1 MTSEDYKF
9 TLATKP
15 SCQAEQE
22 GGWNST
28 FLPSRMFHLLYPVGW
43 LVGAGVGDLLELF
56 PLFNII
62 FWFFSFNFVIV
73 SLTFKLD
80 FSLHAILLDI
90 WYNY

>member
-1 MTSEDYKF
+1 
-9 TLATKP
+9 
-15 SCQAEQE
+15 
-22 GGWNST
+22 
-28 FLPSRMFHLLYPVGW
+28 MFHLLYPVGW

-62 FWFFSFNFVIV
+62 FCFFSFNFVIV